1 MIVAMQEKATEEQI
15 DFVIEAMV
23 EAGVGVHRTTG
34 ATQTILAGVG
44 PTADHRPDEIRDL
57 PGVLHVHRI
66 SSPYKLAGRG
76 FRPEGTVIE
85 FANGVKLGGE
95 RVVVMAGPCSIEN
108 RGADLRDRETRESGR
123 GQLSAR
129 RSLQAAQFALRLSGH
144 GNSRAEAD
152 ARCSP
157 RQWPCWSSAKSWRYR
172 RSSPCSVYVD
182 CFQVGARNMQN
193 FNLLRE
199 LGLARKPVLLKR
211 GIAATIEE
219 LLLSSEYIM
228 SGGNYDVILCER
240 GIRTYETATRN
251 TMDIS
256 AIPVVKKHSHLP
268 IVGDPSHGTGHR
280 DMVAPLARAAVA
292 AGADGILV
300 EVHPQADKSASDAAQ
315 TLYPDQFE
323 KLMAEL
329 RVIAKAV
336 GRTM

>member
-15 DFVIEAMV
+15 DFVIEVMV

-44 PTADHRPDEIRDL
+44 PTATIDLTKFENL

-95 RVVVMAGPCSIEN
+95 QVVVMAGPCSIEN
-108 RGADLRDRETRESGR
+108 EAQIFETAKRVKAAGAAFLRGGAYK
-123 GQLSAR
+123 
-129 RSLQAAQFALRLSGH
+129 
-144 GNSRAEAD
+144 
-152 ARCSP
+152 P
-157 RQWPCWSSAKSWRYR
+157 
-172 RSSPCSVYVD
+172 RSSPYSFQGMGIPGLKLMYDAARANGLLVVSEVMEIAQIEPMLGLVD

-199 LGLARKPVLLKR
+199 LGIARKPVLLKR

-256 AIPVVKKHSHLP
+256 AIPVVKKFSHLP

-280 DMVAPLARAAVA
+280 EMVAPMARAAVA

-300 EVHPQADKSASDAAQ
+300 EVHPNADKATSDAAQ

-323 KLMAEL
+323 KLMADL
-329 RVIAKAV
+329 RVIARAV

>member
-1 MIVAMQEKATEEQI
+1 M
-15 DFVIEAMV
+15 
-23 EAGVGVHRTTG
+23 
-34 ATQTILAGVG
+34 
-44 PTADHRPDEIRDL
+44 L
-57 PGVLHVHRI
+57 PGVMHVHRI
-66 SSPYKLAGRG
+66 SSPYKLAGKG
-76 FRPEGTVIE
+76 FRPEGTIIE

-95 RVVVMAGPCSIEN
+95 QVVVMAGPCSIEDEAQILETAKRVKAAGASFL
-108 RGADLRDRETRESGR
+108 RGGAYK
-123 GQLSAR
+123 
-129 RSLQAAQFALRLSGH
+129 
-144 GNSRAEAD
+144 
-152 ARCSP
+152 P
-157 RQWPCWSSAKSWRYR
+157 
-172 RSSPCSVYVD
+172 RSSPYAFQGMGVPGLKLMYDAARANGLLVVSEVMEISQIEGMLPYVD

-199 LGLARKPVLLKR
+199 LGTTRKPVLLKR
-211 GIAATIEE
+211 GMAATIEE

-256 AIPVVKKHSHLP
+256 AIPVVKKLSHLP

-280 DMVAPLARAAVA
+280 DMVAPMARAAVA

-300 EVHPQADKSASDAAQ
+300 EVHPNADKAASDAAQ

-323 KLMAEL
+323 KLMNEL

-336 GRTM
+336 GRRI